1 VKPFYL
7 SNRSTFQVHNFRY
20 MTDDGINDGTL
31 QMGLEITLVIMGRV
45 VCSFERRPLVSPE
58 LVNQ

>member
-1 VKPFYL
+1 
-7 SNRSTFQVHNFRY
+7 